1 LKRRA
6 WSRYLVRRA
15 YHRRKPQPRLRL
27 IGQWRELSQNYYG
40 DFYPLTPWSRDD
52 QVWIAWQLDRPEQG
66 EGMVQAFRRH
76 DSFYRAASLK
86 LRGLEPNARY
96 AVINL
101 DAPATR
107 QEITGIELME
117 KGMEVEI
124 PTSPGAAVFSY
135 SKVTFISK

>member
-1 LKRRA
+1 MR
-6 WSRYLVRRA
+6 VREIDYAALR
-15 YHRRKPQPRLRL
+15 RL
-27 IGQWRELSQNYYG
+27 IGQWRELS
-40 DFYPLTPWSRDD
+40 
-52 QVWIAWQLDRPEQG
+52 QLDRPEQG